1 MKENFLAHQE
11 SQVKDYFLLLK
22 PRVMSLVI
30 FTAIIGMLIA
40 PGNIHLVTAISSIT
54 FIALGSG
61 AAGCLN
67 MWYESNSDALMK
79 RTKTRPIPAG
89 RIERSEALHL
99 GLWLSAISVI
109 LMAIFVN
116 MIASILLFTSII
128 YYVIIYTIIL
138 KKRTPQNIVIG
149 GGAGAIPPVI
159 GWASVTNDIS
169 LTPIILFFIIFLWT
183 PPHFWALALT
193 TKQDYKAANIPMLP
207 NISGDE
213 STKNQIIIYSI
224 LLWAFTILPY
234 FLNIFGTFY
243 FITANI
249 LSAIFLM
256 LAIKLKFSK
265 DINFNKKFFF
275 FTIVYL
281 FLLFTIMPF
290 SS

>member
-213 STKNQIIIYSI
+213 STKNQIIVYSI

>member
-1 MKENFLAHQE
+1 
-11 SQVKDYFLLLK
+11 
-22 PRVMSLVI
+22 
-30 FTAIIGMLIA
+30 
-40 PGNIHLVTAISSIT
+40 
-54 FIALGSG
+54 
-61 AAGCLN
+61 
-67 MWYESNSDALMK
+67 
-79 RTKTRPIPAG
+79 
-89 RIERSEALHL
+89 
-99 GLWLSAISVI
+99 
-109 LMAIFVN
+109 MAIFVN

-138 KKRTPQNIVIG
+138 KKRTSQNIVIG